1 MRLDHRKT
9 FVVINFLF
17 LMRPEII
24 IKEFIILRHQV
35 LQDRFRCILVQ
46 GLLSQEMKIEK
57 GQNSNADIYKKAV
70 DHEFINTGGYSAEF
84 YGWTA
89 KTANIGT
96 SIRQIPYT
104 FYILCCVN
112 SVN

>member
-1 MRLDHRKT
+1 M
-9 FVVINFLF
+9 NFLK
-17 LMRPEII
+17 LIRPEII
-24 IKEFIILRHQV
+24 MKEFIILRHQV
-35 LQDRFRCILVQ
+35 LQDLFRCTLVQ
-46 GLLSQEMKIEK
+46 GLLSQEMKIK
-57 GQNSNADIYKKAV
+57 LR
-70 DHEFINTGGYSAEF
+70 AEF
-84 YGWTA
+84 QCRHLQEGRSWAA